1 MSEPTSGTPTPGPQA
16 PPEGR
21 YGEPG
26 RGSAFTSKSVAVV
39 LTLLVGAFLAAGG
52 YTIYQLNVTPS
63 VTTEVVG
70 VEVIDDERVDLSLA
84 VTRDAPETPVYCI
97 VRAQEESKGE
107 LGRREIYVP
116 PSESSTI
123 VVDTFVTTSQRA
135 FMADAYGCGEDI
147 PDYLRR

>member
-1 MSEPTSGTPTPGPQA
+1 MVAAPLDDSSSGWAWTAIKRRPAIVTPTLPGSAVRGPPHSMDVRAAVPPAVGCRRWRYPRGMSEPTSGTPTPGPQA

-63 VTTEVVG
+63 VTTEVV
-70 VEVIDDERVDLSLA
+70 
-84 VTRDAPETPVYCI
+84 
-97 VRAQEESKGE
+97 
-107 LGRREIYVP
+107 
-116 PSESSTI
+116 
-123 VVDTFVTTSQRA
+123 
-135 FMADAYGCGEDI
+135 
-147 PDYLRR
+147 